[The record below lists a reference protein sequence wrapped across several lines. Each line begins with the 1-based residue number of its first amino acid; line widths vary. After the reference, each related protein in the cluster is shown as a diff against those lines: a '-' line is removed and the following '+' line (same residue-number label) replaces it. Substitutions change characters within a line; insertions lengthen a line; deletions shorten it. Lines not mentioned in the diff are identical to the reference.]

1 MVGKL
6 WRRATNVF
14 KSGQEESFLEAGI
27 NYLNA
32 GEYGKALS
40 CFDEL
45 IRVDPINSE
54 AYRLKGN
61 VYWAAGD
68 LDTALAHYDKAIE
81 LGMHGIDV
89 NYGDAE
95 AYRVPG
101 TDPLLQGRT
110 RLRRQ

>member
-1 MVGKL
+1 M
-6 WRRATNVF
+6 F

-54 AYRLKGN
+54 AYRLKG
-61 VYWAAGD
+61 WATFTGRPAISI
-68 LDTALAHYDKAIE
+68 LRWLTTTRPSSWACTESTSTTATPRH
-81 LGMHGIDV
+81 
-89 NYGDAE
+89 
-95 AYRVPG
+95 
-101 TDPLLQGRT
+101 T
-110 RLRRQ
+110 RPVD